1 MQRLRAE
8 IDAPNMDIYD
18 DPSYLDDYTMRYN
31 PMYGLP
37 QQQNDYYAMQQFAPI
52 YMPKSVAI

>member
-18 DPSYLDDYTMRYN
+18 NPSYLDDYTMRYN
-31 PMYGLP
+31 PTYGIP
-37 QQQNDYYAMQQFAPI
+37 
-52 YMPKSVAI
+52 